1 MRKPSRK
8 SRRNTDHLALI
19 TGIVSRVDCVYLVET
34 LQLKTAL
41 VRDRKL
47 LRLGEIVWVNLA
59 TEGVEV
65 VAACDQLRES
75 RGDA

>member
-1 MRKPSRK
+1 M
-8 SRRNTDHLALI
+8 
-19 TGIVSRVDCVYLVET
+19 YLVET